1 MASNLLDSVRGFIT
15 PQLIGQASSYLG
27 ESSEGIT
34 RAIGG
39 AVPTVLTGLINNAES
54 GGAAALL
61 SNAKEVASSNIL
73 GNLGNLFSGSSTLP
87 SGVGSLSSLFGDRL
101 GGMTSALSS
110 FSGIK
115 NSSASSLLGMIVPVI
130 LSVIGKHAMDNNLS
144 PAGLSSFLS
153 AQKSSAMD
161 ALPSGLNITNLFGSA
176 RQAVTGSAS
185 ELRSAVTPKRTNW
198 LWPILLILLA
208 VILLF
213 YFIRGCNRKPEAA
226 VTPPADT
233 TTTAPTVMD
242 TTAASMPGRESMK
255 VKLADGTE
263 IDAYKGGIEDVL
275 VNCLNDA
282 NCKAGKDKWFDF
294 DNINFETGSA
304 AITPESQAQVSNIV
318 AILKAYPKARIKIG
332 GYTDK
337 TGDPAAN
344 KTLSQQRAEAVLNAI
359 KAAGANGA
367 QLVGAEGYGS
377 AFAKVPE
384 TASDEERKK
393 DRRIAVQ
400 LREK

>member
-1 MASNLLDSVRGFIT
+1 
-15 PQLIGQASSYLG
+15 LG
-27 ESSEGIT
+27 
-34 RAIGG
+34 
-39 AVPTVLTGLINNAES
+39 
-54 GGAAALL
+54 
-61 SNAKEVASSNIL
+61 
-73 GNLGNLFSGSSTLP
+73 
-87 SGVGSLSSLFGDRL
+87 
-101 GGMTSALSS
+101 
-110 FSGIK
+110 
-115 NSSASSLLGMIVPVI
+115 
-130 LSVIGKHAMDNNLS
+130 
-144 PAGLSSFLS
+144 
-153 AQKSSAMD
+153 
-161 ALPSGLNITNLFGSA
+161 
-176 RQAVTGSAS
+176 
-185 ELRSAVTPKRTNW
+185 
-198 LWPILLILLA
+198 

-226 VTPPADT
+226 VTPPVDT
-233 TTTAPTVMD
+233 TTAAPTVVD
-242 TTAASMPGRESMK
+242 TTAASMPARESFQ

-263 IDAYKGGIEDVL
+263 INAYKGGIEDML
-275 VNCLNDA
+275 VTCLNDV

-294 DNINFETGSA
+294 DNINFEMGSA
-304 AITPESQAQVSNIV
+304 AITPESQAQINNIV

-359 KAAGANGA
+359 KAAGAKEA

-377 AFAKVPE
+377 AFAKVPA